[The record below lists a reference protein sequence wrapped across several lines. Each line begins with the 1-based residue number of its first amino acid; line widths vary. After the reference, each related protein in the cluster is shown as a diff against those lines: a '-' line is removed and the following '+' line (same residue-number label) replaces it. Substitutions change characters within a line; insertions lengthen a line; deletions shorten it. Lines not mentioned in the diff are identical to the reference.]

1 MKITAVSSN
10 NLKTP
15 KLVTTPRFS
24 SAYSKTGNDV
34 FVKSN
39 NISFGANMPFA
50 KKRTPFLRELYSYIL
65 NSESLSLD
73 GVGEIVQKYS
83 PGLLVKSMQEV
94 PPALADGAAN
104 HAAHF
109 SFGYNIE
116 DMKEVVE
123 GQKTIFLNISSQDDI
138 KNRLILMDNVS
149 HEMMHVFQEESSDRI
164 SHRQFIQKVL
174 DKDLPLDVK
183 IDTLRSMSNIFNE
196 AETRMQQPLLRAL
209 GKKDIIPRTVKSISP
224 KVLNEIYINQENI
237 PVEDFLARTFLASV
251 DKAALN
257 FPKLDR
263 KTVFEHSQIVAHNEH
278 EAYLNGGYI
287 VKRALG
293 ITTPVDTEYRVL
305 LYDLFAKVIGSL

>member
-10 NLKTP
+10 NLTTP

-24 SAYSKTGNDV
+24 PAYSKPGNDV

-39 NISFGANMPFA
+39 TISFGASMTFVE
-50 KKRTPFLRELYSYIL
+50 KRDPFLRKLYNYIL
-65 NSESLSLD
+65 NSEKFSLD
-73 GVGEIVQKYS
+73 SLGEIIQKYS
-83 PGLLVKSMQEV
+83 PGLLVKSMQEI

-104 HAAHF
+104 HAARF

-123 GQKTIFLNISSQDDI
+123 GQKTIFLNIPSQDDI

-196 AETRMQQPLLRAL
+196 AEIRMQQPLLRSL

-224 KVLNEIYINQENI
+224 KILNEIYINQVNM
-237 PVEDFLARTFLASV
+237 PAEDFLARTFLASV
-251 DKAALN
+251 DKAALK
-257 FPKLDR
+257 FPNLDR
-263 KTVFEHSQIVAHNEH
+263 KTVFEHSHLTALNER
-278 EAYLNGGYI
+278 EAYLNAGYI

-293 ITTPVDTEYRVL
+293 INTPVDTEYRVL